1 MLKTIFTIIIILH
14 GLIHLLGFVKAYGY
28 ADISALTKDISKPM
42 GIIWLIATVLL
53 VITAVLFMRKNDTWV
68 YFGLVSVIVSQAM
81 IFIYWQ
87 DAKFGTIVN
96 ILMLIVIFF
105 GFFHLNFKNKYKA
118 EVTAALAQT
127 SDIPPAILT
136 EEDIKHVPPLV
147 QKYLHYTQSIGK
159 PKIHNFKVDLTG
171 KIRSHEAKDWM
182 PLTSEQYNFI
192 SSTTRL
198 FFLDAT
204 KSMLPV
210 SGLHSFKQ
218 GSAFMDIRLLSMYKV
233 QYMEGKEMDISET
246 VTFFND
252 LCCMA
257 PAALIDERIKWMET
271 EGNKV
276 KATFTSN
283 GITISAWLH
292 FNEKGELVDFVSE
305 DRYAANSDGTSTQ
318 LRWSTPLR
326 DYKEIHGYRLA
337 SYAEAIYTYPDGDF
351 TYATFTIKD
360 ISVNVSR

>member
-1 MLKTIFTIIIILH
+1 MLKSIFTILIILH

-28 ADISALTKDISKPM
+28 ADITALTRDISKPM
-42 GIIWLIATVLL
+42 GIIWLIAMALL
-53 VITAVLFMRKNDTWV
+53 VITAMLFMRKNDTWV
-68 YFGLVSVIVSQAM
+68 YFSIVGVIVSQAM
-81 IFIYWQ
+81 IFMYWQ

-96 ILMLIVIFF
+96 VLMLIVVVF
-105 GFFHLNFKNKYKA
+105 GFFHLNFKSKYKT
-118 EVTAALAQT
+118 EVAAALAKT
-127 SDIPPAILT
+127 SDIPPSSLT
-136 EEDIKHVPPLV
+136 EDDIQHLPALV
-147 QKYLHYTQSIGK
+147 QKYLHYTQAVGK
-159 PKIHNFKVDLTG
+159 PKIHNFKVALTG
-171 KIRSHEAKDWM
+171 KIRSYETKDWM

-192 SSTTRL
+192 PLTTRL

-204 KSMLPV
+204 KKMLPV
-210 SGLHSFKQ
+210 SGLHSFKE

-257 PAALIDERIKWMET
+257 PGALIDERIRWMET

-292 FNEKGELVDFVSE
+292 FNEKGELINFISE
-305 DRYAANSDGTSTQ
+305 DRYAAHEDGTITQ
-318 LRWSTPLR
+318 LKWSTPLR

-360 ISVNVSR
+360 IAKNVTR